1 MKFNIYS
8 ADVTGEPTNC
18 LYPHKN
24 EVETPEQLAE
34 ALSKDNVACRFR
46 NDYRQ
51 TENIESA
58 DCVVMDYDNDDT
70 EKPEEMLTKE
80 KISGRWPDVA
90 MAAAPSRNN
99 MKPKNG
105 KAPRPKG
112 HVVFPIK
119 ETSDA
124 GYIAALKR
132 GIRKACP
139 QFDKK
144 CLDAPHFIFG
154 AEMSAEDILW
164 QEGEKTIDEVIEPV
178 WEDETEKKPQPKPM
192 GVIPMGER
200 NNTLSR
206 FAGRVLKKF
215 GETEYAHDA
224 FLTEAAKCEEPLPGK
239 ELDTIW
245 RSAVK
250 FYRSRVESSDG
261 YVPPDEYNADFDK
274 AGSLKPEDYSDIG
287 EAKVLVREYGD
298 ELVFTTATDYLRY
311 DGKVWN
317 ESKQKAIGAMEEFL
331 DLQLADAM
339 LLCSIR
345 KQALLDAGADRM
357 AVESGT
363 KRDIKDFDEEQYR
376 LFLEYKEALSYYA
389 FVMKRRDMKYVMS
402 TLQAAKPMLE
412 VPIDRIDG
420 DPYLLNTPEGTYDL
434 RKGMDGL
441 HPHDPKDFITKITAV
456 SPSDEGKEDWT
467 DQLEKTFLGNAQTI
481 GYTQMSL
488 GEALFGKV
496 ENEHMTI
503 AHGGG
508 RNGKSTVC
516 NSCAGVLGSYSGVIS
531 ADVLTAGVRR
541 NVKPEIAEIK
551 GKRLLIAGEL
561 EEGMRLST
569 SIVKQL
575 CSTDPIKGE
584 KKYKDP
590 FDFIPTHSLILYTNH
605 LPKVGAMDEGIWR
618 RLVVIPFNA
627 KFEGKSDIKNYTDH
641 LISHAGGYIL
651 KWLIEGAKKMYDADF
666 RIDNPPEVQAA
677 IDKYRQD
684 NDWFSHFLEECC
696 ETGDTLE
703 IRSGELYDAYRAY
716 CSRTG
721 DYVRSTT
728 EFYSEVESRGFHR
741 IRRNTGRFV
750 LGLKMKEEGAGEDVP
765 F

>member
-18 LYPHKN
+18 MYPHKN
-24 EVETPEQLAE
+24 EIETPSQLADV
-34 ALSKDNVACRFR
+34 LSKDTVACKFT
-46 NDYRQ
+46 NNYRS
-51 TENIESA
+51 TDNIEAA
-58 DCVVMDYDNDDT
+58 DCVVMDFDNDHTDL
-70 EKPEEMLTKE
+70 PDEMLTSE
-80 KISGRWPDVA
+80 KLSARWPDVA
-90 MAAAPSRNN
+90 MAVAPSRNN

-124 GYIAALKR
+124 EYIAALKR
-132 GIRKACP
+132 GIRKICP
-139 QFDKK
+139 EFDKK

-154 AEMSAEDILW
+154 AEMLPEDILW
-164 QEGEKTIDEVIEPV
+164 QEGDKTIDEVIEPV
-178 WEDETEKKPQPKPM
+178 WEDETEKKPHPKPM

-215 GETEYAHDA
+215 GETDYAHEA
-224 FLTEAAKCEEPLPGK
+224 FLTEAAKCEKPLSDR
-239 ELDTIW
+239 ELKTIW
-245 RSAVK
+245 NSALKFFRNKVK
-250 FYRSRVESSDG
+250 AAND
-261 YVPPDEYNADFDK
+261 YVDADEYNQEFSEP
-274 AGSLKPEDYSDIG
+274 GSLKPSDFSDIG
-287 EAKVLVREYGD
+287 EAKILAREYGD
-298 ELVFTTATDYLRY
+298 ELIFTTATDYLRY

-317 ESKQKAIGAMEEFL
+317 ESKQKAIGAVEEFL

-345 KQALLDAGADRM
+345 KKAVLDSGADKMAVDAG
-357 AVESGT
+357 T
-363 KRDIKDFDEEQYR
+363 KTAIKDFDEEQYK
-376 LFLEYKEALSYYA
+376 LFLEYKDALDYYV
-389 FVMKRRDMKYVMS
+389 FVLKRRDMKYVMS

-412 VPIDRIDG
+412 VSINQIDG
-420 DPYLLNTPEGTYDL
+420 DPNLLNTPEGTYDL
-434 RKGMDGL
+434 RKGMAGL
-441 HPHDPKDFITKITAV
+441 RPHDPKDFITKITAV
-456 SPSDEGKEDWT
+456 SPSDKGKDDWLS
-467 DQLEKTFLGNAQTI
+467 QLEKTFLGNRETI
-481 GYTQMSL
+481 DYTQMSL
-488 GEALFGKV
+488 GESLFGKV

-503 AHGGG
+503 AHGAG

-516 NSCAGVLGSYSGVIS
+516 NSCAGVLGTYSGVIS

-590 FDFIPTHSLILYTNH
+590 FDFVPTHSLILYTNH

-627 KFEGKSDIKNYTDH
+627 KFEGKSDIKNYTAH
-641 LISHAGGYIL
+641 LLKHSGGYIL
-651 KWLIEGAKKMYDADF
+651 KWLIEGAKKAYDADF
-666 RIDNPPEVQAA
+666 KIKTPPEVQAA

-696 ETGDTLE
+696 ETGDDLME
-703 IRSGELYDAYRAY
+703 KSGEFYKAYHAY
-716 CSRTG
+716 CAITG
-721 DYVRSTT
+721 EYVRDSAT
-728 EFYSEVESRGFHR
+728 FYAAVEQAGFV
-741 IRRNTGRFV
+741 RRKKMDGSFIY
-750 LGLKMKEEGAGEDVP
+750 GLCLKEDEEDMP
-765 F
+765 L